1 MAENG
6 YKGGPTAGGMWGC
19 MVGGVV
25 GAAIFVA
32 FMIGHTLG
40 DCVDEVECKPSFFV
54 NVILPSAA
62 VGGTVALLVWL
73 LVKWL
78 RRSGS

>member
-1 MAENG
+1 MAEND
-6 YKGGPTAGGMWGC
+6 YSCGPTAEGMWGC
-19 MVGGVV
+19 MVGGLV
-25 GAAIFVA
+25 GATIFAV

-40 DCVDEVECKPSFFV
+40 DCVDEIDCKPSFFV